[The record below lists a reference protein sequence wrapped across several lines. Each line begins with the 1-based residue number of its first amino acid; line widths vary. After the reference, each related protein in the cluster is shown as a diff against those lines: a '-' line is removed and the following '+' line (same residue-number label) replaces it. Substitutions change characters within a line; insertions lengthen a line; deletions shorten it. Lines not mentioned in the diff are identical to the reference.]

1 MMAILGLS
9 LFPLVKLTIQNS
21 LMIQITVPASTEK
34 TTQSLVFGLTII
46 LVPTQ
51 LIKHTRTSTMVAMV
65 ILWAQ
70 LLQIT
75 VTSNKLNTKELKMS
89 G

>member
-21 LMIQITVPASTEK
+21 LMIQISVPASTEK

>member
-1 MMAILGLS
+1 MMAILELY
-9 LFPLVKLTIQNS
+9 LLPLIKLTIQNS
-21 LMIQITVPASTEK
+21 LMIQISVPASTEK